1 MVSGG
6 RASLQRRVVLIAVG
20 AAVLILALLAA
31 TTRRPAIVRSD
42 DPVAATTPTPTPTGT
57 PMPSPTSARPSAA
70 ATGQRMSGNAGLTV
84 LAVLGVLLIVL
95 LLVLVIAGLAL
106 AAGPLSNTLRRRWDQ
121 RRSPSAGRPI
131 VGSVP
136 SRALTGALADLLRAV
151 EQGSPRA
158 GIIAAW
164 VRLEGIAA
172 DAGVQPRRSET
183 PAELTIRVLDE
194 MSVPGRWVLRL
205 AELYRE
211 ARFSDHPMTEAD
223 RAEAGECLSALAA
236 GAPDRTA
243 DGYAGGRH

>member
-6 RASLQRRVVLIAVG
+6 RATNLRRQVVLIAVG

-31 TTRRPAIVRSD
+31 TTRRPAIVRSQ
-42 DPVAATTPTPTPTGT
+42 VSATATTVLPRPTSTPTPT
-57 PMPSPTSARPSAA
+57 SVRPSAA
-70 ATGQRMSGNAGLTV
+70 ATGQRMADNAGLTV
-84 LAVLGVLLIVL
+84 LALLGVLLIVL
-95 LLVLVIAGLAL
+95 LLVLVVTGVVL
-106 AAGPLSNTLRRRWDQ
+106 AAGPVSAALRRRRALRAQ
-121 RRSPSAGRPI
+121 RATGRPI

-136 SRALTGALADLLRAV
+136 SQALAEALPDLLRVV

-183 PAELTIRVLDE
+183 PAELTIRVLDQ
-194 MSVPGRWVLRL
+194 MAVPGRWILRL
-205 AELYRE
+205 ADLYRE

-223 RAEAGECLSALAA
+223 RSEAGECLTALAT
-236 GAPDRTA
+236 GAQDRRA